1 MKKRIL
7 FVLLAIATLS
17 SCKEDKNNLP
27 DGLYAK
33 IETNKGEIIVAL
45 NYKKAPI
52 TVANFVTLAEGKNDF
67 VTNNNLKGRP
77 FFDGLKF
84 HRVINDFMIQT
95 GDPLGTGSG
104 DGGYKFKDEIT
115 DLRFDE
121 GGVLAMAN
129 NGPATN
135 SSQFFITHLATP
147 WLDGK
152 HTIFGHVVEK
162 GMEVV
167 NQIQQNDYINKVT
180 IIRNGEAAKKFNAV
194 KTFYDYFSVESKK
207 QKEKLA
213 IDAQNK
219 KAYDEKYKDV
229 REDKVKFL
237 NALKSKATKTSTGLK
252 YVVTKKTGA
261 KKPAKGTPI
270 YIHYAGFLED
280 GQLFDTSIENVAK
293 TFGKFDQNRADQDGY
308 QPIPFQ
314 AGRKDGMIPGF
325 IEGLEK
331 LSYGEKAVLFIP
343 SHLAYGAGGAGDVIP
358 PNANIVFEIELVEAA
373 SQQ

>member
-1 MKKRIL
+1 MTKSIL
-7 FVLLAIATLS
+7 FVLLVLATLT
-17 SCKEDKNNLP
+17 SCRDENSNLP

-33 IETNKGEIIVAL
+33 IETSKGTIILAL
-45 NYKKAPI
+45 DYKQAPI

-67 VTNNNLKGRP
+67 VTNDNLKGKP
-77 FFDGLKF
+77 FFNGLKF
-84 HRVINDFMIQT
+84 HRVIKDFMIQT

-104 DGGYKFKDEIT
+104 DGGYKFKDEFN
-115 DLRFDE
+115 DLRFDK
-121 GGVLAMAN
+121 GGIMAMAN

-135 SSQFFITHLATP
+135 SSQFFITHVATP

-152 HTIFGHVVEK
+152 HTIFGHVVEN

-167 NQIQQNDYINKVT
+167 NKIEQNDFIKSVT

-194 KTFYDYFSVESKK
+194 KTFFNYFSVESENQKK
-207 QKEKLA
+207 KME

-229 REDKVKFL
+229 REDKVKYF
-237 NALKSKATKTSTGLK
+237 NALKSKAIKTSSGLK
-252 YVVTKKTGA
+252 YVITKKAGG
-261 KKPAKGTPI
+261 KKPATGSTL

-280 GQLFDTSIENVAK
+280 GQLFDSSIENVAQ
-293 TFGKFDQNRADQDGY
+293 TFGKYDQNRANQGGY

-314 AGRKDGMIPGF
+314 AGKKDGMIPGF

-331 LSYGEKAVLFIP
+331 LSLGDKAILFIP

-358 PNANIVFEIELVEAA
+358 PNANIIFEVELLDPSAK
-373 SQQ
+373 

>member
-1 MKKRIL
+1 MTKSIL
-7 FVLLAIATLS
+7 FVLLVLATLT
-17 SCKEDKNNLP
+17 SCRDEKSNLP

-33 IETNKGEIIVAL
+33 IETSKGTIILAL
-45 NYKKAPI
+45 DYKQAPI

-67 VTNNNLKGRP
+67 VTNDNLKGKP
-77 FFDGLKF
+77 FFNGLKF
-84 HRVINDFMIQT
+84 HRVIKDFMIQT

-104 DGGYKFKDEIT
+104 DGGYKFKDEFN
-115 DLRFDE
+115 DLRFDK
-121 GGVLAMAN
+121 GGIMAMAN

-135 SSQFFITHLATP
+135 SSQFFITHVATP

-152 HTIFGHVVEK
+152 HTIFGHVVEN

-167 NQIQQNDYINKVT
+167 NKIEQNDFIKSVT

-194 KTFYDYFSVESKK
+194 KTFFNYFSVESENQKK
-207 QKEKLA
+207 KME

-229 REDKVKFL
+229 REDKVKYF
-237 NALKSKATKTSTGLK
+237 NALKSKAIKTSSGLK
-252 YVVTKKTGA
+252 YVITKKAGG
-261 KKPAKGTPI
+261 KKPATGSTL

-280 GQLFDTSIENVAK
+280 GQLFDSSIENVAQ
-293 TFGKFDQNRADQDGY
+293 TFGKYDQNRANQGGY

-314 AGRKDGMIPGF
+314 AGKKDGMIPGF

-331 LSYGEKAVLFIP
+331 LSLGDKAILFIP

-358 PNANIVFEIELVEAA
+358 PNANIIFEVELLDPSAK
-373 SQQ
+373 